1 MEIRSLMLKPAQGRN
16 NNSLPVN
23 YELLNSMEMK
33 FRINKFRQENYDSE
47 GRFGNWLKTLG

>member
-1 MEIRSLMLKPAQGRN
+1 
-16 NNSLPVN
+16 
-23 YELLNSMEMK
+23 MEMK